1 MRLRKLEG
9 LPNILKLKE
18 EGIILGSIAGNPKKC
33 GPGSIHKK
41 IKVRDFGFL
50 KTVSVIEES
59 SLGVKM
65 ANFIPTVT

>member
-1 MRLRKLEG
+1 LEG

-18 EGIILGSIAGNPKKC
+18 EVIIHGWIAGNPKKC

-50 KTVSVIEES
+50 KS
-59 SLGVKM
+59 
-65 ANFIPTVT
+65 